1 MKLHEATWI
10 EVRDALRRGMDTFI
24 LPVGTVEPH
33 GTHLPLGTDALI
45 PEAIGEK
52 LAERL
57 GAALLPTVYYGV
69 TKSLHGYP
77 GSVRVEPETLE
88 RLVYEILRSMA
99 FHGFRLGVVLNGHGG
114 GEQVAAVD
122 RAAYRAWTEHGLPVA
137 VVMWWTLARDAGLT
151 REVLGKEGGH
161 AGTDE
166 TACILATRPGLV
178 KRDLYRGEEV
188 EVYTSGFKTYP
199 YVGSIINYSAG
210 EGDVVFDEERSKLYF
225 DRLVDLVEAKVRW
238 FKSRVEEVR
247 P

>member
-1 MKLHEATWI
+1 VKLHEMSWI
-10 EVRDALRRGMDTFI
+10 EVRDALRRGVDTFI

-57 GAALLPTVYYGV
+57 GAVLLPTVYYGV
-69 TKSLHGYP
+69 TRSLHGYP

-114 GEQVAAVD
+114 SEQVSAVD
-122 RAAYRAWTEHGLPVA
+122 RAAYRAWTMHGLPVA
-137 VVMWWTLARDAGLT
+137 VIMWWTLARDAGLT
-151 REVLGKEGGH
+151 EKVLGKEGGH
-161 AGTDE
+161 AGSDE
-166 TACILATRPGLV
+166 TACIAATRPGLV
-178 KRDLYRGEEV
+178 KKQLYRSEEV
-188 EVYTSGFKTYP
+188 EVYTQGFKTYP
-199 YVGSIINYSAG
+199 YVGSVINYSPG
-210 EGDVVFDEERSKLYF
+210 EGDVLFDEERSKLYF
-225 DRLVDLVEAKVRW
+225 KELVDLVEARVRW
-238 FKSRVEEVR
+238 FKSRVEEIR